1 MVTARR
7 ALADTSVFISLDSDY
22 DAMPDVQ
29 VIKI

>member
-1 MVTARR
+1 MVTAQR
-7 ALADTSVFISLDSDY
+7 ALADTSVFISFDSDD

>member
-1 MVTARR
+1 
-7 ALADTSVFISLDSDY
+7 LADTSVFIGLEAGRFDADD